1 MQTVLRLAHCQ
12 AIIVKLITD
21 KDIVVKRLM
30 INERLKSASSIEKR
44 NNNNYYLIII
54 NCYY

>member
-12 AIIVKLITD
+12 AIIVKLIAD